1 MFHSYA
7 TRRALLALL
16 DAFSGLENE
25 YALPEGDAD
34 STPMEE
40 AFRELCRTDALE
52 LFRAGLYPRR
62 LPDALYDAVV
72 REDPCRVAL
81 FRPAA
86 VRFEDL
92 VAAVCVERDT
102 SRLAEHVRY
111 YQHWLAEVDSPL
123 LLARCLPHFRLLDDD
138 VEFLQARHGLRLID
152 LCRLGGC
159 GVLRETSFLLDA
171 REISELLAE
180 DAGQAGALYRHQY
193 VAPNSLSANW
203 RALGIPPVNEGLA
216 DSTDPVV
223 AAEAL
228 EALCSRGD
236 AEGLFLLLEH
246 LAPRVA
252 GGDYFTLRASR
263 LIAGSAPPS
272 VLGVLAGYVR
282 EYLPDRDWGALSN
295 VLLGERRRLMEADL
309 LDARTLSVACHYP
322 DRYADDLEAIGRRVL
337 AAERYDLFHVVAPA
351 LPDCFHTEEVYA
363 ATIEALAAAGQ
374 RADLSRF
381 RFLTRALML
390 RGAALGHDV
399 AEFLG
404 PLSVEEVSSHPE
416 LLFRDAACLSL
427 PGLFNRFPQLI
438 ADFVARL
445 GFNFE
450 IMARA
455 IFARPLTYEAAS
467 RMILAYADYSA
478 LDAEDRLEE
487 FRDHAR
493 RLDRCVWEHRHSFRT
508 LRPPADGKRS
518 SGSSSRPCTPK
529 RSRASAMSVSGRSS
543 VSSSDASIS
552 EATIADDSDADDEN
566 EDDDAFL
573 PEPAKPRLCPTRR
586 GLAAGLATHR
596 PEDVEDL
603 ANRLFDLGNLAAHGL
618 LYPDASVFGDALPTD
633 GIVDGRY
640 AFPAG
645 FAAPRRAA
653 MGALR
658 PEGYVRFCRLAER
671 YARRGRDAAHDNLL
685 SFAGLLAAYVV
696 SAAVTAATLG
706 LLPSADEAR
715 LFLQMACMY
724 LLSGAGTIDSVVP
737 VPDAAVVE
745 IRNYA
750 DAGGGPLARTAELAL
765 GASSIIINHPKFH

>member
-16 DAFSGLENE
+16 DAFAGLENE

-52 LFRAGLYPRR
+52 LFRLGLHPRR

-72 REDPCRVAL
+72 RGDPRRVAL

-92 VAAVCVERDT
+92 VAAVCVEPDT
-102 SRLAEHVRY
+102 ARLAEHVRY
-111 YQHWLAEVDSPL
+111 YQHWLAEIESPL

-138 VEFLQARHGLRLID
+138 VEFLQARHGLRLLD

-159 GVLRETSFLLDA
+159 GVLRETSFSLDA

-180 DAGQAGALYRHQY
+180 DAAQAAALYRHQY
-193 VAPNSLSANW
+193 VPPSSLSANW
-203 RALGIPPVNEGLA
+203 RALGIAPVNEGLA

-228 EALCSRGD
+228 EALCARGD
-236 AEGLFLLLEH
+236 AENAFLLLEH

-252 GGDYFTLRASR
+252 GGDYFRLRAAR
-263 LIAGSAPPS
+263 LIGGAAPAS
-272 VLGVLAGYVR
+272 TLGVLAGYAR
-282 EYLPDRDWGALSN
+282 EYLPDEDWGALSN
-295 VLLGERRRLMEADL
+295 VLLGERRRLTEADL
-309 LDARTLSVACHYP
+309 LDERTLTVACHYP
-322 DRYADDLEAIGRRVL
+322 DRYPDDLEAIGRQVL
-337 AAERYDLFHVVAPA
+337 ATKRYDLFHVVAPA
-351 LPDCFHTEEVYA
+351 LPDSLHTEEAYA
-363 ATIEALAAAGQ
+363 ATIEALAAAGR

-381 RFLTRALML
+381 RFLTRDLML

-416 LLFRDAACLSL
+416 LMFRDAACLSL

-450 IMARA
+450 VMARA
-455 IFARPLTYEAAS
+455 IFSRPLTYEAAS
-467 RMILAYADYSA
+467 RTILAYADYSA
-478 LDAEDRLEE
+478 LDAEDRLEG

-493 RLDRCVWEHRHSFRT
+493 RLDRCVWEHRHGFRP
-508 LRPPADGKRS
+508 LRPPTFGKCLS
-518 SGSSSRPCTPK
+518 DSSSSSEPGTP
-529 RSRASAMSVSGRSS
+529 RRGSASVSG
-543 VSSSDASIS
+543 SSSDASMG
-552 EATIADDSDADDEN
+552 ETRCVTIA
-566 EDDDAFL
+566 DDDAFL
-573 PEPAKPRLCPTRR
+573 SEPAIDAKPRSWAARAEAGDGARR
-586 GLAAGLATHR
+586 GFPPCLATHR

-603 ANRLFDLGNLAAHGL
+603 ANRLFDLGSLAAHGF

-640 AFPAG
+640 AFPTG

-671 YARRGRDAAHDNLL
+671 YARRGPDVAHDNLL
-685 SFAGLLAAYVV
+685 AFAGLLAAYVM

-706 LLPSADEAR
+706 LLPSSDEAR

-724 LLSGAGTIDSVVP
+724 LLSGAGAIDSVVP
-737 VPDAAVVE
+737 VPDAAVAE

-750 DAGGGPLARTAELAL
+750 DAGGGPLLRTAELAL